1 MLYVKATAV
10 GDDTTLAQIVR
21 LVEEAQVSKAPI
33 QAFADKVSGIFAP
46 VVLVL
51 AFTTLLVWY
60 VCCVLEI
67 VPQQWKDSESSDDFL
82 FSFLFSVSVVVIA
95 CPCALGLATPTA
107 VMVGTGVGAS
117 HGILIK
123 GGGALEIAHKVSA
136 VIFDKTG
143 TLTKGRP
150 SLTDVK
156 VWDMDC
162 DERTLLTMAA
172 LAELNS
178 EHPIGKAI
186 VKGWT
191 ERHQGSSSN
200 SSSSNTSGSGVCDF
214 GACSHLDANWI
225 ERFEVLPGCGLSCS
239 MRGGHDVRVGKVAWL
254 QSEECAVN
262 IDPQALL
269 EMRGLQKR
277 GKTVVGV
284 AWNGR
289 FQGLVAV
296 ADTLKE
302 ESRAVVRALHDMG
315 LEVWMVT
322 GDHSITAQTV
332 AEALGIRHVVAE
344 ASPKEKGDKCE
355 ALQKAGHVVAMIG
368 DGINDSIALAK
379 ADVGIAIGAGTDIA
393 AEAAEIV
400 LVKDSLFDVVIAL
413 DLSKTV
419 FGRIKLNFVWAM
431 GYNLLGIPIAA
442 GILYPF
448 IQFRLPP
455 MFAGLAMAFSSVSVV
470 TSSLL
475 LKYYVKPIM
484 SVSERPSSSASGLC
498 LCYCPGSLGQCMSHF
513 GAFLLDALRSV
524 GTLLLA
530 YGTCPCIRKL
540 FEQPHAYSAVPL
552 HDDCNDSVALEMG
565 CMMDE
570 EDRSSVL

>member
-1 MLYVKATAV
+1 M
-10 GDDTTLAQIVR
+10 
-21 LVEEAQVSKAPI
+21 
-33 QAFADKVSGIFAP
+33 
-46 VVLVL
+46 
-51 AFTTLLVWY
+51 LVWY

-67 VPQQWKDSESSDDFL
+67 VPQQWKDRESSDDFL

-136 VIFDKTG
+136 VMFDKTG

-186 VKGWT
+186 VKGWA
-191 ERHQGSSSN
+191 ERYQGSSS
-200 SSSSNTSGSGVCDF
+200 SSSSGSGGTSTSTSTSSSSSTTITSSSSSSSSSSSAAAGGVCEF
-214 GACSHLDANWI
+214 GTCSHLDANWI

-239 MRGGHDVRVGKVAWL
+239 VRGGHDVRVGKVAWL
-254 QSEECAVN
+254 QSEECAVD

-269 EMRGLQKR
+269 EMRGLQTH

-284 AWNGR
+284 ACNGR

-315 LEVWMVT
+315 VEVWMVT
-322 GDHSITAQTV
+322 GDHSVTAQTV

-355 ALQKAGHVVAMIG
+355 ALQRAGHVVAMIG

-400 LVKDSLFDVVIAL
+400 LVKDSLFDVVVAL

-448 IQFRLPP
+448 LQFRLPP

-475 LKYYVKPIM
+475 LKYYVKPLM
-484 SVSERPSSSASGLC
+484 PVSERPSSSASSGPC
-498 LCYCPGSLGQCMSHF
+498 LCCCPGSLGQCTSHF
-513 GAFLLDALRSV
+513 GAFLLDALHSV
-524 GTLLLA
+524 GTSLLE

-552 HDDCNDSVALEMG
+552 HDDGNDSVVLELG

-570 EDRSSVL
+570 EGRSSVL